1 MSHNEREWTRPRRR
15 EWGNGDII
23 LILAAMVVVMAIIA
37 VTLHR
42 NSPFTASGP
51 GISTSEPSTTG
62 QGGFGPVRGRNG
74 IER

>member
-1 MSHNEREWTRPRRR
+1 MDPTAPSRMGQRRHHL
-15 EWGNGDII
+15 I

-62 QGGFGPVRGRNG
+62 QGGFGPVRGRSG